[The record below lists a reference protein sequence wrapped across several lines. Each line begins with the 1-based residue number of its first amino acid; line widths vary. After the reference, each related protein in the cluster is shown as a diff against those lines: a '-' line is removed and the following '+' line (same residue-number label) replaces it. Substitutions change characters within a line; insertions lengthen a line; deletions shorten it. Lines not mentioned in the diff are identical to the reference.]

1 MATEPLIHCS
11 GSFWE
16 VNEIWYCVRG
26 LTNAS
31 TGMFRESS
39 CGGFVGRLG
48 SLSVHCG
55 YFKAVAVKQSFQRR
69 RRETRAPVNICK
81 TNCREIITLVSQSHV
96 CRLAAVMPK
105 DGKRGV
111 NPVWASAQNLLLV
124 YIDKTQWQR
133 RCMVQVLQQ
142 DEPVED
148 MTTHA

>member
-1 MATEPLIHCS
+1 MPAQGCFESLCV
-11 GSFWE
+11 E
-16 VNEIWYCVRG
+16 VLWAGWVRSVCIVG
-26 LTNAS
+26 ISKRLLLNKA
-31 TGMFRESS
+31 FK
-39 CGGFVGRLG
+39 GGE
-48 SLSVHCG
+48 
-55 YFKAVAVKQSFQRR
+55 
-69 RRETRAPVNICK
+69 ETRAPVNICK

-96 CRLAAVMPK
+96 CRLATVMPK